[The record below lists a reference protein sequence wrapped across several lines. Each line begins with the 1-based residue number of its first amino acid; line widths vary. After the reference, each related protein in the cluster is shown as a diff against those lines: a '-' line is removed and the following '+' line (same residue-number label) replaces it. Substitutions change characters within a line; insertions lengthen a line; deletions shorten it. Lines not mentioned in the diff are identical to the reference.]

1 MLRIRSCSKNSEM
14 LKPFA
19 LLLILSAGLCLM
31 TSGSVQAQASTEAEE
46 AAEALLVEMDLETTH
61 AKSIDQMIDVQ
72 IQMNPALAELSD
84 TMKEIMADY
93 FSFKSIKPFYIDLYV
108 DTYTA
113 AELRDLVAFYKS
125 PVGKKSIVEMPAVI
139 DKSAQYVLSIMQE
152 NAAEIGQRLM
162 EAQRANAAPEELE
175 I

>member
-1 MLRIRSCSKNSEM
+1 MLRIRSCSQNSEM

-46 AAEALLVEMDLETTH
+46 AAEALLVEMDLETSL
-61 AKSIDQMIDVQ
+61 ANSVDQLLALQ
-72 IQMNPALAELSD
+72 IQMNPALAESAD
-84 TMKEIMADY
+84 VMKEILADY
-93 FSFKSIKPFYIDLYV
+93 LSFEALEPFYIDLYV

-113 AELRDLVAFYKS
+113 AELRELVAFYKT
-125 PVGKKSIVEMPAVI
+125 PVGKKSIVEMPALFA
-139 DKSAQYVLSIMQE
+139 KSAQFGMQIMQE
-152 NAAEIGQRLM
+152 NAAEISQRMM